1 MTLIE
6 KIIIS
11 ALKTRPTT
19 DAELNA
25 LKRAAAADFI
35 GNRNL
40 PNKTEL
46 LRVYHSLLKNKSIAP
61 SKDLEHLLKRRAVRS
76 LSGVAIVT
84 SLIKPFPCP
93 GQCVYC
99 PLDER
104 MPKSYLAEEPAAMRA
119 LLLEFNP
126 YTQMQKRLE
135 ALEDN
140 GHPTEKI
147 EFIVK
152 GGTWN
157 SYPLAYQY
165 WFILKSFEAA
175 NETGNKLPA
184 AGSKLTENSPLAEL
198 RPALK
203 RAQKK
208 NETAKHR
215 LIGLTLETR
224 PDCISER
231 TMWQMREMGCTRL
244 EIGVQ
249 HTDDA
254 ILKHTKRG
262 HDLAMAKT
270 ATTLLKNFGFKTD
283 FHLMPQ
289 LPGATPAADL
299 AMLREV
305 FNNPEL
311 RPDMIKIY
319 PCTVVKG
326 SELFDW
332 FKQGKYQAYP
342 VEELIRILKQFK
354 TEIPGWCRISRLIR
368 DIPGQYIEEGNTI
381 TNLREVLQRQLAT
394 DGKKCQCL
402 RCREVGHVNLE
413 TIEDL
418 TPILFI
424 NEYEASGG
432 TEYFLS
438 FEDKTRSVVFAFCRL
453 RICNNGAALF
463 PAFIRELH
471 TYGELIRIGKIKFGS
486 TQHTGLGKIL
496 MREAEKIVK
505 KNNLKKLAVISG
517 VGVRAYYRRLGYRL
531 ERTYL
536 TKKI

>member
-1 MTLIE
+1 MA
-6 KIIIS
+6 
-11 ALKTRPTT
+11 ALQARPTT

-25 LKRAAAADFI
+25 LKRAAAGDFA
-35 GNRNL
+35 GPRKL
-40 PNKTEL
+40 PTKTEL
-46 LRVYHSLLKNKSIAP
+46 FRVYHNLLKNKSLAK
-61 SKDLEHLLKRRAVRS
+61 SENFEHLLKRRAVRS

-93 GQCVYC
+93 GACVYC

-119 LLLEFNP
+119 LMLEFNP

-175 NETGNKLPA
+175 NETGSKLKVT
-184 AGSKLTENSPLAEL
+184 GSKLTESSPLTEL
-198 RPALK
+198 RVALK
-203 RAQKK
+203 RAQGK

-215 LIGLTLETR
+215 IIGLTLETR

-249 HTDDA
+249 HTDDD
-254 ILKHTKRG
+254 ILSYTKRG
-262 HDLAMAKT
+262 HNLAMAKK

-289 LPGATPAADL
+289 LPGATPEADL
-299 AMLREV
+299 AMLRKV
-305 FNNPEL
+305 FSDPEL

-326 SELFDW
+326 SELYDW
-332 FKQGKYQAYP
+332 FQAGKYQAYP

-381 TNLREVLQRQLAT
+381 TNLREILQKQLAAENR
-394 DGKKCQCL
+394 KCKCL

-413 TIEDL
+413 TIADL
-418 TPILFI
+418 TPTLFI
-424 NEYEASGG
+424 DKYEASGG
-432 TEYFLS
+432 QEYFIS
-438 FEDKTRSVVFAFCRL
+438 FEDPGRSVVFAFCRL
-453 RICNNGAALF
+453 RICNNSAALY

-471 TYGELIRIGKIKFGS
+471 TYGELIRIGKIKLGS
-486 TQHTGLGKIL
+486 SQHTGLGKIL
-496 MREAEKIVK
+496 TREAERIARENGV
-505 KNNLKKLAVISG
+505 NKLAVISG
-517 VGVRAYYRRLGYRL
+517 VGVRAYYRHLGYRL

-536 TKKI
+536 TKKIG